1 MPRNRSTVLKPPATR
16 RSPSLPLVPRQ
27 IAISLAERQAL
38 WRPVVRFA
46 RPRFS
51 TRLAT
56 APGWEAWLLT
66 WLPGQSTAL
75 HDHGGS
81 DGAFLV
87 LAGELDESVPIRRV
101 PRVGAPARLGLSTHR
116 YRTGEV
122 RTFGAD
128 HLHDVANRTGCGR
141 AVSLHVY
148 APRLT
153 SMTRY
158 LVDSDG
164 EFAVLSREREGV
176 DW

>member
-1 MPRNRSTVLKPPATR
+1 MPRNCSTVLEPPTIQ
-16 RSPSLPLVPRQ
+16 RSPALPLVPRQ
-27 IAISLAERQAL
+27 IAISLAERRSF
-38 WRPVVRFA
+38 WRPLVRFA

-81 DGAFLV
+81 DGALLI
-87 LAGELDESVPIRRV
+87 LAGELDESVPVRRLSKL
-101 PRVGAPARLGLSTHR
+101 GEPARLGLSTHR

-122 RTFGAD
+122 RSFGAE
-128 HLHDVANRTGCGR
+128 HLHDVANRTGAR

-153 SMTRY
+153 TMTRY

-164 EFAVLSREREGV
+164 DLAVLSQEREGV

>member
-1 MPRNRSTVLKPPATR
+1 MPRNRSTVLEPPPIQR
-16 RSPSLPLVPRQ
+16 IPSLPLVPRQ
-27 IAISLAERQAL
+27 IAISLAERQSF
-38 WRPVVRFA
+38 WRPLVRFV

-51 TRLAT
+51 ARLAT
-56 APGWEAWLLT
+56 APDWEAWLLT

-87 LAGELDESVPIRRV
+87 LAGELDESVPIRRLS
-101 PRVGAPARLGLSTHR
+101 RLGEPARLGLSTRR
-116 YRTGEV
+116 YLAGEV
-122 RTFGAD
+122 RTFGTE
-128 HLHDVANRTGCGR
+128 HLHDVANGTAAR

-153 SMTRY
+153 TMTRY
-158 LVDSDG
+158 LMDSDG
-164 EFAVLSREREGV
+164 ELAVLSRECEGV